1 LSTKRTRARLDSGE
15 FRGDDPSTPN
25 VNEAWENTN
34 MTEKKEAA
42 VKKAPA
48 KSKKAVPP
56 IGSAERKAMVLRGEI
71 KE

>member
-1 LSTKRTRARLDSGE
+1 
-15 FRGDDPSTPN
+15 
-25 VNEAWENTN
+25 